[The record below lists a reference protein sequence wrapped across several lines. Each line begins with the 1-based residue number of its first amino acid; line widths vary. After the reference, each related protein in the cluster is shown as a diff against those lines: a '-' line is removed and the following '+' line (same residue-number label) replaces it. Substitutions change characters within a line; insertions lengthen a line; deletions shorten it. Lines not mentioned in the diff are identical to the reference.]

1 MTTKRLTPMDAMFLY
16 GETPQTMMHV
26 GGLLPFTPAPDA
38 APDFLRALVRELHT
52 ESVVQRPWNMKL
64 KTPGFLLNPAHQ
76 WVEDPDFDI
85 TYHVRR
91 SALPHPGDERELGIL
106 VSRLHSHPLDLTR
119 PPWEMHLIEG
129 LEGGRFALY
138 VKFHHALVDGYSA
151 IQLLNRSMSPDPSSR
166 SEEMFFAV
174 PPPRRERSAASGKS
188 SPLADVGA
196 VLSRAVNVTK
206 SVPDLAMSIV
216 KLQLRRD
223 GEFKHLVSSH
233 EAPHSVLNSKIG
245 RNRRFATQQ
254 YDIGR
259 LTAAAKAGG
268 ATLNDVVLTICG
280 GGLRRFLGE
289 QGQLGEKPLVAF
301 LPVNVRPKGDVG
313 GGNAVGAILSTM
325 GTDVEDPV
333 ERLGVIARSTRQ
345 AKDQLVNLPQESILA
360 YSALLMAPAGTQ
372 ILAAMTGLKTP
383 VPFTFNLCVSNVPGP
398 REVLYFRGARLEADY
413 PVSIPIH
420 GMALNITCQSYG
432 GTLCFGFIGD
442 RDALPSLQRLA
453 VYTGEELARLE
464 EQLGLG
470 AAAAADVVSPA
481 TKAAAKKA
489 APAKAAA
496 TTAPETRGTS
506 KAAAKRSATKRATAT
521 KAAAKSAATPAKAE
535 PSAASSK
542 RTATKRTAT
551 KKATKPAVTKAATKR
566 TAKKAGPTDSA

>member
-38 APDFLRALVRELHT
+38 PEDFLRALVREIHT
-52 ESVVQRPWNMKL
+52 ETAVQRPWNMKL

-166 SEEMFFAV
+166 SEQMFFAV
-174 PPPRRERSAASGKS
+174 PPPKRERSASTGKS

-254 YDIGR
+254 YDISR

-325 GTDVEDPV
+325 GTDVADPV

-383 VPFTFNLCVSNVPGP
+383 MPFTFNLCVSNVPGP

-464 EQLGLG
+464 AELGL
-470 AAAAADVVSPA
+470 AAPPEARA
-481 TKAAAKKA
+481 TKAPATKA

-496 TTAPETRGTS
+496 TKAPQKRAAS
-506 KAAAKRSATKRATAT
+506 KATAKRATT
-521 KAAAKSAATPAKAE
+521 ERTPAK
-535 PSAASSK
+535 
-542 RTATKRTAT
+542 RTT
-551 KKATKPAVTKAATKR
+551 KKATPDT
-566 TAKKAGPTDSA
+566 P

>member
-38 APDFLRALVRELHT
+38 PADFLRALVREMHT
-52 ESVVQRPWNMKL
+52 ETAVQRPWNMKL

-166 SEEMFFAV
+166 SEQMFFAV
-174 PPPRRERSAASGKS
+174 PPPKRDRPVSTGKS

-223 GEFKHLVSSH
+223 GEFKHLISSYD
-233 EAPHSVLNSKIG
+233 APHSVLNSKIG

-268 ATLNDVVLTICG
+268 ATLNDVVLAICG

-289 QGQLGEKPLVAF
+289 QELLGEKPLVAF

-383 VPFTFNLCVSNVPGP
+383 MPFTFNLCVSNVPGP

-464 EQLGLG
+464 AGLGLG
-470 AAAAADVVSPA
+470 AAAAGDASAPA
-481 TKAAAKKA
+481 TKAV
-489 APAKAAA
+489 AKASTSAASQSAAEPAA
-496 TTAPETRGTS
+496 T
-506 KAAAKRSATKRATAT
+506 KATAKRSATKRAAAT
-521 KAAAKSAATPAKAE
+521 KSPAKRTAAAAPAAAAPAA
-535 PSAASSK
+535 PSK
-542 RTATKRTAT
+542 RTATPTRRTAT
-551 KKATKPAVTKAATKR
+551 KTATKR
-566 TAKKAGPTDSA
+566 TAKKTDPTDSA